1 MTTAMATTTM
11 TALAGTAAGKTGGR
25 GGEGHGEGHGRA
37 QTASGRLYELRSGRQ
52 RAVIAGVSA
61 TLLSWQYDD
70 TELLVTHP
78 ADEVGGGYQ
87 GKTILPWPN
96 RIDQGRYTFEGE
108 QLQVP
113 INEPSR
119 ESALHGLM
127 NFVEWEPVHHS
138 RDRVVLEY
146 LLHPQYG
153 YPFPMSFRIEF
164 RLDERGIRSTLTSRN
179 VGRTNAPL
187 GTAVHPYVAAGS
199 GTIDSIEFELPAGT
213 YYVTNDRLI
222 PTGKAPVEGTKY
234 DFRAARP
241 LGPTTMD
248 TAFTDLERDSRGE
261 TVVKFGRTGGV
272 DIHLWMDDAYDY
284 IQVYT
289 DDAPS
294 TERPAR
300 SGLVVEP
307 MTCPPNAFVTGEG
320 VIVLRPGEEHT
331 GSWGYRIVS

>member
-1 MTTAMATTTM
+1 MTTAMGTTAM
-11 TALAGTAAGKTGGR
+11 AALAGTAGARGADGDRGANKRPGG
-25 GGEGHGEGHGRA
+25 A
-37 QTASGRLYELRSGRQ
+37 QTANGRLYELRSGRQ

-61 TLLSWQYDD
+61 TLLSWQLDG
-70 TELLVTHP
+70 TELLITHS

-96 RIDQGRYTFEGE
+96 RIDQGRYVFDGQ

-127 NFVEWEPVHHS
+127 NFVEWEPVHHQ
-138 RDRVVLEY
+138 RDRVELEY

-153 YPFPMSFRIEF
+153 YPFLMAFRVEF
-164 RLDERGIRSTLTSRN
+164 RLDEHGVTSTLSARN
-179 VGRTNAPL
+179 VGSTDAPF
-187 GTAVHPYVAAGS
+187 GAAVHPYVAAGS
-199 GTIDSIEFELPAGT
+199 GTIDSIVLEVPAST

-222 PTGKAPVEGTKY
+222 PTGRASVSGTKY
-234 DFRAARP
+234 DFRSPRP
-241 LGPTTMD
+241 LGATTMD
-248 TAFTDLERDSRGE
+248 TAFTDLSRNSDGDA
-261 TVVKFGRTGGV
+261 VVKFGRADGV
-272 DIHLWMDDAYDY
+272 DIHLWMDDTHDY
-284 IQVYT
+284 LQVYT

-294 TERPAR
+294 LDRPAR

-320 VIVLRPGEEHT
+320 VVVLRPGAEHT
-331 GSWGYRIVS
+331 GSWGYRIVD